1 MIGASASLE
10 TLGPALL
17 DRLPAAVQKPSYDR
31 AALTPGMA
39 HLGVGAFH
47 RCHQAEYTD
56 DLLSLR
62 FDRWGVVGINIRPP
76 SLADTL
82 GRQGGLYTR
91 LIREDQRME
100 ARVIGSIVKV
110 VDNQS
115 SAAPALDVLSSPEI
129 ELVTMT
135 VTEKG
140 YCHIPSSG
148 ELDLDHPDIVHDL
161 ASPETPRSVPGI
173 LAEALE
179 LRRAAHGRPLT
190 LLSCDNI
197 PTNGVILANVVQ
209 AFAKRR
215 GNGLADWISA
225 NAAFPSAMVDRIA
238 PAVTQADLDSVEQR
252 FGYRDAAVVGG
263 EPFRQWVI
271 EQKFA
276 GRMPRWDLVGASF
289 VDDVTPYEH
298 LKMRVLNG
306 AQTTLATLGVLAG
319 LEHTFDAIADPL
331 LADFVRRMLVE
342 ETLPTLTPVPGIL
355 PHAYVEQSLDRLR
368 NTAIRHRNHQIA
380 TDGSQKIV
388 QRLLN
393 PIRDRLSQGE
403 SIALLS
409 VPVAGW
415 MAYLIQASARF
426 GKRWPV
432 SDPYAGKVAGIAD
445 ATGHDAKALAAGILA
460 LDTIF
465 DPGLAANE
473 AFRTAVTSALDGL
486 LSNDPMAAVRHSLQ
500 QGEAARLKPPAQ
512 SALSVSA
519 VNSRQGEAR

>member
-1 MIGASASLE
+1 MNTIE
-10 TLGPALL
+10 TLGPRLL
-17 DRLPAAVQKPSYDR
+17 ERLPAAVQRPSYDR
-31 AALTPGMA
+31 ASLAPGMA

-56 DLLSLR
+56 DLLALQ
-62 FDRWGVVGINIRPP
+62 FDRWGIVGINIRPP
-76 SLADTL
+76 TLADTL

-91 LIREDQRME
+91 LTRENDHVE

-110 VDNQS
+110 VDSQDS
-115 SAAPALDVLSSPEI
+115 PDPALAVLASPDI

-140 YCHIPSSG
+140 YCHIPSTG
-148 ELDLDHPDIVHDL
+148 ALDLGHPDIIHDL
-161 ASPETPRSVPGI
+161 ANPDAPRSVPGI
-173 LAEALE
+173 LTRALE
-179 LRRAAHGRPLT
+179 QRRVTHGRKLT

-197 PTNGVILANVVQ
+197 PTNGVILENVVR
-209 AFAKRR
+209 AFAERR
-215 GNGLADWISA
+215 GDGLADWIAA

-238 PAVTQADLDSVEQR
+238 PAVTQDDLDSVER
-252 FGYRDAAVVGG
+252 WFGYRDTAVAVG

-276 GRMPRWDLVGASF
+276 GRIPSWDLAGATF
-289 VDDVTPYEH
+289 VDDVTPFEH

-306 AQTTLATLGVLAG
+306 AQTTLATLGVQAG
-319 LEHTFDAIADPL
+319 LEHTFDAVADPL
-331 LADFVRRMLVE
+331 LSVFVRRMLVE
-342 ETLPTLTPVPGIL
+342 ETLPTLMPVPGIEPL
-355 PHAYVEQSLDRLR
+355 AYVEQSLGRLK

-393 PIRDRLSQGE
+393 PIRDCLERGT
-403 SIALLS
+403 SIGLLS

-415 MAYLIQASARF
+415 MAYLILASARF

-432 SDPYAGKVAGIAD
+432 SDPYAGRIAAIAD
-445 ATGHDAKALAAGILA
+445 ETGRDAQALASAILA
-460 LDTIF
+460 IDTIF

-473 AFRTAVTSALDGL
+473 IFRAAVTSALGEL
-486 LSNDPMAAVRHSLQ
+486 LSDDPMAAVRHSLEQ
-500 QGEAARLKPPAQ
+500 DQVARLKRSKQ
-512 SALSVSA
+512 SAL
-519 VNSRQGEAR
+519 

>member
-1 MIGASASLE
+1 MNVSPE

-17 DRLPAAVQKPSYDR
+17 DRLPASVQTPAYDR
-31 AALTPGMA
+31 ASLAPGMA

-62 FDRWGVVGINIRPP
+62 FDRWGIVGINIRPP
-76 SLADTL
+76 SLADML
-82 GRQGGLYTR
+82 GRQSGLYTR
-91 LIREDQRME
+91 LIRENSHIE
-100 ARVIGSIVKV
+100 ARVIGSIVNV
-110 VDNQS
+110 VDSQDS
-115 SAAPALDVLSSPEI
+115 PEPALEVLASPDI

-148 ELDLDHPDIVHDL
+148 DLDLDHPDIVHDL
-161 ASPETPRSVPGI
+161 ANPETPRSVPGI
-173 LAEALE
+173 LARALE
-179 LRRAAHGRPLT
+179 LRQATHGRSMT

-197 PTNGVILANVVQ
+197 PTNGVILETVVRS
-209 AFAKRR
+209 FAERR

-238 PAVTQADLDSVEQR
+238 PAVTQDDLDSVEHW
-252 FGYRDAAVVGG
+252 FGYRDGAVAVC

-276 GRMPRWDLVGASF
+276 GRMPRWDLVGATF
-289 VDDVTPYEH
+289 VDDVTPFEH

-331 LADFVRRMLVE
+331 LSAFIRRMLIE
-342 ETLPTLTPVPGIL
+342 ETLPTLMPVPGIL
-355 PHAYVEQSLDRLR
+355 PLAYVEQSLGRLK
-368 NTAIRHRNHQIA
+368 NTAIHHRNHQIA

-393 PIRDRLSQGE
+393 PIRDRLRQGQ
-403 SIALLS
+403 SISLLP

-432 SDPYAGKVAGIAD
+432 SDPYAGKVADIAD
-445 ATGHDAKALAAGILA
+445 ATGRDTPALASAILA
-460 LDTIF
+460 IDTIF

-473 AFRTAVTSALDGL
+473 TFRAAVTSALDGL
-486 LSNDPMAAVRHSLQ
+486 LSDDPMAAVRHSLEQ
-500 QGEAARLKPPAQ
+500 DEVARLKRSKQ
-512 SALSVSA
+512 SAL
-519 VNSRQGEAR
+519 

>member
-1 MIGASASLE
+1 MNAASASSE
-10 TLGPALL
+10 TLGPDLL
-17 DRLPAAVQKPSYDR
+17 DRLPAAVQTPGYDR
-31 AALTPGMA
+31 KTLAPGMA

-56 DLLSLR
+56 DLLALQ

-76 SLADTL
+76 HLAETL
-82 GRQGGLYTR
+82 GRQSGLYTR
-91 LIREDQRME
+91 LIRENSHIE
-100 ARVIGSIVKV
+100 ARVIGSIVRV
-110 VDNQS
+110 VDSQD
-115 SAAPALDVLSSPEI
+115 SAAPALGVLSSSDI

-148 ELDLDHPDIVHDL
+148 ALDFDHPDIVHDL
-161 ASPETPRSVPGI
+161 ANPHTPRSVPGI
-173 LAEALE
+173 LARVLE
-179 LRRAAHGRPLT
+179 LRRATHGRSMT

-197 PTNGVILANVVQ
+197 PTNGVILETVVRS
-209 AFAKRR
+209 FAERR

-225 NAAFPSAMVDRIA
+225 NAAFPSTMVDRIA
-238 PAVTQADLDSVEQR
+238 PAVTQNDLDSVEQW
-252 FGYRDAAVVGG
+252 FGYRDGAVAVC

-276 GRMPRWDLVGASF
+276 GRMPRWDLVGATF
-289 VDDVTPYEH
+289 VDDVTPFEH

-306 AQTTLATLGVLAG
+306 VQTTLATLGVLAG

-331 LADFVRRMLVE
+331 LSAFIRRMLVE
-342 ETLPTLTPVPGIL
+342 ETLPTLMPVPGVL
-355 PHAYVEQSLDRLR
+355 PLAYVEQSLGRLK

-393 PIRDRLSQGE
+393 PIRDRLAMGQ
-403 SIALLS
+403 SIGLLS

-415 MAYLIQASARF
+415 MAYLVLASDRF

-432 SDPYAGKVAGIAD
+432 SDPYAGKVAEIAD
-445 ATGHDAKALAAGILA
+445 ETGRDAEALAARILA
-460 LDTIF
+460 IDTIF
-465 DPGLAANE
+465 DPGLAANPT
-473 AFRTAVTSALDGL
+473 FRAAVTLALGEL
-486 LSNDPMAAVRHSLQ
+486 LSDDPMAAVRHSLEQ
-500 QGEAARLKPPAQ
+500 DEIARLKRSKQ
-512 SALSVSA
+512 SAL
-519 VNSRQGEAR
+519 

>member
-1 MIGASASLE
+1 MNASPE
-10 TLGPALL
+10 TLAPDLL
-17 DRLPAAVQKPSYDR
+17 EGLSAAVQRPAYDR
-31 AALTPGMA
+31 AALQPGMA

-56 DLLSLR
+56 DLLSLQ
-62 FDRWGVVGINIRPP
+62 FDRWGIVGINIRPP
-76 SLADTL
+76 TLADTL

-91 LIREDQRME
+91 LIRENSHVE

-110 VDNQS
+110 VDSQD
-115 SAAPALDVLSSPEI
+115 SAEPALAVLASSDI

-161 ASPETPRSVPGI
+161 ANPEAPRSVPGI
-173 LAEALE
+173 LARALE
-179 LRRAAHGRPLT
+179 LRKSTHGRKLT

-197 PTNGVILANVVQ
+197 PANGVILETVVRT
-209 AFAKRR
+209 FAERR
-215 GNGLADWISA
+215 GKGFADWIAA

-238 PAVTQADLDSVEQR
+238 PAVTRDDLDSVEQW
-252 FGYRDAAVVGG
+252 FGYRDAAVAVG

-276 GRMPRWDLVGASF
+276 GRMPRWDLAGATF
-289 VDDVTPYEH
+289 VDDVTPFEH

-319 LEHTFDAIADPL
+319 LEHTSDAIADPL
-331 LADFVRRMLVE
+331 LSVFVRRMLVE
-342 ETLPTLTPVPGIL
+342 ETLPTLMPVPGMD
-355 PHAYVEQSLDRLR
+355 PSAYVEQSLGRLK
-368 NTAIRHRNHQIA
+368 NAAIRHRNHQIA
-380 TDGSQKIV
+380 TDGSQKIA

-393 PIRDRLSQGE
+393 PIRDRLAMGQG
-403 SIALLS
+403 IGLLA

-426 GKRWPV
+426 GKSWPV

-445 ATGHDAKALAAGILA
+445 ATGRDAPALASGILA
-460 LDTIF
+460 IDTIF
-465 DPGLAANE
+465 DPGLAANA
-473 AFRTAVTSALDGL
+473 AFREAVTSALGEL
-486 LSNDPMAAVRHSLQ
+486 LSDDPMAAVRHSLEQ
-500 QGEAARLKPPAQ
+500 DEIARLKRSKQ
-512 SALSVSA
+512 SAL
-519 VNSRQGEAR
+519 

>member
-1 MIGASASLE
+1 MNAAPKSPE

-17 DRLPAAVQKPSYDR
+17 DRLPSAVQTPSYDR
-31 AALTPGMA
+31 AALAPGMA

-56 DLLSLR
+56 DLLSLQ
-62 FDRWGVVGINIRPP
+62 FDRWGIVGINIRPP
-76 SLADTL
+76 RLADTL

-91 LIREDQRME
+91 LIRENSHVE
-100 ARVIGSIVKV
+100 ARVISSIVEV
-110 VDNQS
+110 VDSQE
-115 SAAPALDVLSSPEI
+115 SAAPALGVLASPDI

-148 ELDLDHPDIVHDL
+148 TLDLAHPDIVHDL
-161 ASPETPRSVPGI
+161 ANPQAPRSVPG
-173 LAEALE
+173 LLTRALE
-179 LRRAAHGRPLT
+179 LRRATHGRALT

-197 PTNGVILANVVQ
+197 PTNGVILENVVRT
-209 AFAKRR
+209 FAERR
-215 GNGLADWISA
+215 GDGLADWIAA

-238 PAVTQADLDSVEQR
+238 PAVTQDDLDSVEQW
-252 FGYRDAAVVGG
+252 FGYRDAAVAVG

-271 EQKFA
+271 EKKFA
-276 GRMPRWDLVGASF
+276 GRMPRWDLAGATF
-289 VDDVTPYEH
+289 VEDVTPFEH

-331 LADFVRRMLVE
+331 LSVFVHRMLVE
-342 ETLPTLTPVPGIL
+342 ETLPTLMPVPGMEPL
-355 PHAYVEQSLDRLR
+355 AYVEQSLGRLK

-393 PIRDRLSQGE
+393 PIRDRLRQGQG
-403 SIALLS
+403 IGLLS

-432 SDPYAGKVAGIAD
+432 SDPYAGKVAEIAD
-445 ATGHDAKALAAGILA
+445 MTGRDAPALASAILA
-460 LDTIF
+460 IDTIF
-465 DPGLAANE
+465 DPGLAAN
-473 AFRTAVTSALDGL
+473 AMFREAVTAALGEL
-486 LSNDPMAAVRHSLQ
+486 LSDDPMAAVRHGLEQ
-500 QGEAARLKPPAQ
+500 DEVARLKRSKQ
-512 SALSVSA
+512 SAL
-519 VNSRQGEAR
+519 

>member
-1 MIGASASLE
+1 MSVASASPE
-10 TLGPALL
+10 GLGPALL
-17 DRLPAAVQKPSYDR
+17 SRLPSSVQKPAYDR
-31 AALTPGMA
+31 AALAPGMA

-56 DLLSLR
+56 DLLASH

-76 SLADTL
+76 SLTETL

-91 LIREDQRME
+91 LIRENQRIE

-110 VDNQS
+110 VDSQS
-115 SAAPALDVLSSPEI
+115 SAAPALDVLSSADI
-129 ELVTMT
+129 DLVTMT

-161 ASPETPRSVPGI
+161 ANPGTPRSVPGI
-173 LAEALE
+173 LARALE
-179 LRRAAHGRPLT
+179 LRRATHGRPLT

-197 PTNGVILANVVQ
+197 QTNGVILANVVQ
-209 AFAKRR
+209 AFAERR
-215 GNGLADWISA
+215 GNGLIDWIAA
-225 NAAFPSAMVDRIA
+225 NATFPSAMVDRIA

-252 FGYRDAAVVGG
+252 HGYRDAAVVVG

-276 GRMPRWDLVGASF
+276 GRMPRWDRVGATF
-289 VDDVTPYEH
+289 VDDVTPFEH

-331 LADFVRRMLVE
+331 LSAFVRRMLVE
-342 ETLPTLTPVPGIL
+342 ETLPTLLPVPDMEPL
-355 PHAYVEQSLDRLR
+355 AYVEQSLGRLK

-393 PIRDRLSQGE
+393 PIRDRLGQGA
-403 SIALLS
+403 SIGLLP

-415 MAYLIQASARF
+415 MAYLIQASEKF

-432 SDPYAGKVAGIAD
+432 SDPYAGKVAAIAD
-445 ATGHDAKALAAGILA
+445 ATGRDPHALAAGVLA
-460 LDTIF
+460 IDTIF
-465 DPGLAANE
+465 DPGLAANDT
-473 AFRTAVTSALDGL
+473 FRKAVISALGAL
-486 LSNDPMAAVRHSLQ
+486 LSDDPMAAVRHSLQ
-500 QGEAARLKPPAQ
+500 QGEAARLKRPSQ
-512 SALSVSA
+512 SAL
-519 VNSRQGEAR
+519 